1 MILSEHMKKNKLYL
15 CIVLFLSFLSQAQA
29 GHQFIIDTDVG
40 ADDKVAMLYLL
51 NKSNIEIKAITIA
64 ADGEAHCRPGLQ
76 HVHDILHMTNQETV
90 PVACGREHPLVGN
103 QQFPDWLRKIAD
115 LPYEKN
121 KAVQKNNKSA
131 VNLMIKTL
139 QNSSAPIDIL
149 AIGPLTN
156 IAEML
161 AKKPKLK
168 NKIHMIYIMGGAIK
182 APGTIKEVD
191 PTQNNT
197 AAEWNIYIDPL
208 AADRVIRSGVPI
220 TLIPLDVTNLVPVDK
235 AFYKKMQINSYTPI
249 SRYAYKIYQRN
260 EKDIFNG
267 RWYFWDVL
275 AAVIADDESIA
286 VIQPMKIRVIVQQ
299 GSTLG
304 ATIIDAE
311 GGSSIRVCTGINKN
325 AFKHK
330 LIKVLTNPSST

>member
-1 MILSEHMKKNKLYL
+1 MKKNKLFL
-15 CIVLFLSFLSQAQA
+15 CIILFFSLLSQVQA
-29 GHQFIIDTDVG
+29 KHQFIIDTDVG

-51 NKSNIEIKAITIA
+51 NKPDIEIKAISIEG
-64 ADGEAHCRPGLQ
+64 DGEAHCQPGLL
-76 HVHDILHMTNQETV
+76 HVKHILQMTHQETV
-90 PVACGREHPLVGN
+90 PVACGRDQPLVGN
-103 QQFPDWLRKIAD
+103 QHFPDWLRKIAD
-115 LPYEKN
+115 SPYEKN
-121 KAVQKNNKSA
+121 KTVPKNNKSA
-131 VNLMIKTL
+131 VDLMIKTL
-139 QNSSAPIDIL
+139 QNASGPIDIL

-161 AKKPKLK
+161 AKKPQIKA
-168 NKIHMIYIMGGAIK
+168 KIHMIYVMGGAIN

-197 AAEWNIYIDPL
+197 AAEWNIYIDPV

-220 TLIPLDVTNLVPVDK
+220 TLIPLDVTNQVPVDK
-235 AFYKKMQINSYTPI
+235 IFYNKMKINSHTLI
-249 SRYAYKIYQRN
+249 SRYAYEIYHRN

-275 AAVIADDESIA
+275 AAVIADNESIA

-299 GSTLG
+299 GSTHG

-311 GGSSIRVCTGINKN
+311 RGSSIRVCTGANKN
-325 AFKHK
+325 VFKHK
-330 LIKVLTNPSST
+330 LINVLTNT